1 MTTFS
6 FHHVEQDD
14 FTEVLNL
21 FWNDFMPFEPA
32 TRLIKFCNKNNYKI
46 HNLDIMLNSL
56 LEQNTC
62 YLAKTE
68 TGEIAGVIFC
78 LLDKINDMTD
88 NPPKKTELLSQG
100 WPEDFTKVLLLL
112 DQACNHKVLMN
123 NKKVT
128 EKLDLYAIVVK
139 EKYRCQGLANKL
151 IAKAMHEA
159 KKMGISLISITCTS
173 SFTQRCC
180 IKLGFNI
187 ENEILYKD
195 WYCDNIKVCNN
206 DEIDPL
212 HTSIVVYS
220 KFI

>member
-1 MTTFS
+1 
-6 FHHVEQDD
+6 
-14 FTEVLNL
+14 
-21 FWNDFMPFEPA
+21 
-32 TRLIKFCNKNNYKI
+32 
-46 HNLDIMLNSL
+46 
-56 LEQNTC
+56 
-62 YLAKTE
+62 
-68 TGEIAGVIFC
+68 
-78 LLDKINDMTD
+78 
-88 NPPKKTELLSQG
+88 
-100 WPEDFTKVLLLL
+100 
-112 DQACNHKVLMN
+112 MN

-212 HTSIVVYS
+212 HTSVVVYS